1 MSLSSQLKFLIIIY
15 LLLVCLQAH
24 FSPLLKVSIQFK
36 RNKKAF
42 ICVPG
47 IPSSHSTKHL
57 ITFYFHF
64 LLQARYLKI
73 NMWRKN
79 HDMENK
85 SIRMLQ
91 RLFPSLI
98 YWIFQLLLLL
108 CCFLHKLF
116 LYGIA
121 KNFICTL
128 PSPPP
133 STSTHTYST
142 SISCK
147 GNKNKKNEGIYVN
160 FTKKNFSIKYKWN
173 VNKQALDYIFI
184 TF

>member
-15 LLLVCLQAH
+15 LLLVCLQEH
-24 FSPLLKVSIQFK
+24 FSPLLKVSIQFQ

-116 LYGIA
+116 LA
-121 KNFICTL
+121 KELYMYTTVTTTFTIQLALT

-133 STSTHTYST
+133 TPPPYHVRE
-142 SISCK
+142 IKIKKRRHLCK
-147 GNKNKKNEGIYVN
+147 FHKEKFLHKI
-160 FTKKNFSIKYKWN
+160 
-173 VNKQALDYIFI
+173 
-184 TF
+184 